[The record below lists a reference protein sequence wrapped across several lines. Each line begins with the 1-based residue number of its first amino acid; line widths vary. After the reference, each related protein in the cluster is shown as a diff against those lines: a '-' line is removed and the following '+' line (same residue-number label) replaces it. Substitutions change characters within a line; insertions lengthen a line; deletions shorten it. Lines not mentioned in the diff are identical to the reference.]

1 MPTIKIF
8 DVEKMQAI
16 IDLAG
21 FDPQI
26 SFGEPSP
33 EERRIR
39 YLSAMASDP
48 RRGERDLLVADAA
61 IMTEL
66 HRLETLAPNLSDVIG
81 IIIRAATLSFLTGSP
96 LSIPPILLLGP
107 PGVGKSHF
115 ARRLAVALGVP
126 FIEHAMN
133 LSDDPGVLVG
143 HSASWRAARAGLLA
157 DTLIEGSSASP
168 IVFIDEIDKP
178 LWRDHGDPL
187 DIFHTLLEPENSRLF
202 VDAYIAEAPLRAD
215 KAFYFA
221 AANDANCLGA
231 PLRDRFLII
240 NVERPDASARKAIV
254 QAQYAQ
260 ALVVSNAPLESEL
273 DQVAIEALGEASPRQ
288 ARLILE
294 LAIASAVSAQHARV
308 SVEDISEAVMLVS
321 GSKQRVRMGF

>member
-8 DVEKMQAI
+8 DVEKIQTI
-16 IDLAG
+16 VDLAG

-33 EERRIR
+33 EERRLR

-66 HRLETLAPNLSDVIG
+66 HRLEALAPNLSDVIG
-81 IIIRAATLSFLTGSP
+81 VIIRAATLSFLTGSP

-115 ARRLAVALGVP
+115 ARRLAAALGVP

-187 DIFHTLLEPENSRLF
+187 DIFHTLLEPENALSF
-202 VDAYIAEAPLRAD
+202 VDAYIEAPLRAD
-215 KAFYFA
+215 AVFYFA
-221 AANDANCLGA
+221 AANDVTCLGA

-240 NVERPDASARKAIV
+240 NVDRPDATARNAIA

-260 ALVVSNAPLESEL
+260 ALAASNAPLEPEL
-273 DQVAIEALGEASPRQ
+273 SQAAVAALGEASPRQ
-288 ARLILE
+288 ARLILG
-294 LAIASAVSAQHARV
+294 LAVASAVSAQQCRV
-308 SVEDISEAVMLVS
+308 TAADVTAAAALVS
-321 GSKQRVRMGF
+321 GGKKKDRMGF